1 MGRTE
6 QLVFGLDIGTRS
18 VVGTVGYKKNAG
30 DFTVVAQVV
39 REHET
44 RAMIDGQIHDIGK
57 VAETIKDVKRSL
69 EKKLDGNKLSEVCIA
84 AAGRVLKTITVHVD
98 EVFSESVTVDEEA
111 VRALELKGV
120 EKAYT
125 EIKKNLVS
133 DEENYYCVAYTVVRY
148 YLNDFQMG
156 NLTDHKAD
164 RIGADILATFLPDE
178 VIEGLYTTVDKA
190 GLKVA
195 NLTLEPIAAM
205 LVAVPERFRL
215 LNIALV
221 DVGAGTSDICITRDG
236 SITAYGMIPMAGDC
250 LTEVIANNHLVD
262 FNTADEI
269 KKDAGSKKR
278 TIKYKDIM
286 GLEQSVTPLS
296 VRNELDGKISE
307 MAHLVSEEIKN
318 LNGGKS
324 VSAVFVV
331 GGGGKIPGYTDKL
344 AKELGI
350 QKERVA
356 LRGEEV
362 LSFVN
367 FPDASYKRTPEL
379 VTPIGICL
387 NYYEKRNNFIFVNL
401 NNDSVKLYDN
411 NRLTVADAAVAA
423 GFPNDRLFPRR
434 GKALEF
440 TLNGSARLVRGEL
453 GEAATITIN
462 GHEASASSIISPNDD
477 IVIHESTVGPDASCE
492 VMRLPEYKKGEIV
505 FLVNGKN
512 VICPRYIQA
521 NGHLVS
527 GFYDIKQDDR
537 LELLNYYT
545 VAQLL
550 EFMDIPYEDNVYVN
564 NEKADKET
572 KVYENFKVT
581 FKLEEEGPNLNEFIE
596 KAKAEAEETIEDD
609 EETGENSGEE
619 PEATGKTLVNTEIV
633 VNING
638 RNYVLRGKD
647 RYHFVDVIDVI
658 GFDINRPEGTD
669 VLKTINKRSA
679 DFADPIKA
687 GDVIELKWI

>member
-296 VRNELDGKISE
+296 VRNEC
-307 MAHLVSEEIKN
+307 
-318 LNGGKS
+318 
-324 VSAVFVV
+324 
-331 GGGGKIPGYTDKL
+331 
-344 AKELGI
+344 
-350 QKERVA
+350 
-356 LRGEEV
+356 
-362 LSFVN
+362 
-367 FPDASYKRTPEL
+367 FPDGSERPVIRFPGITHVILETEMDRTEAERMAPVWCRALESEALGLMFLDRERGILKPLVYVPSADTLFWESSCASGTTAVGAYLAAESGKAVQVPLKQPGGTLE
-379 VTPIGICL
+379 I
-387 NYYEKRNNFIFVNL
+387 
-401 NNDSVKLYDN
+401 
-411 NRLTVADAAVAA
+411 DAAPD
-423 GFPNDRLFPRR
+423 GTLFL
-434 GKALEF
+434 K
-440 TLNGSARLVRGEL
+440 GSVRLVR
-453 GEAATITIN
+453 
-462 GHEASASSIISPNDD
+462 
-477 IVIHESTVGPDASCE
+477 
-492 VMRLPEYKKGEIV
+492 
-505 FLVNGKN
+505 
-512 VICPRYIQA
+512 Q
-521 NGHLVS
+521 VS
-527 GFYDIKQDDR
+527 G
-537 LELLNYYT
+537 
-545 VAQLL
+545 A
-550 EFMDIPYEDNVYVN
+550 
-564 NEKADKET
+564 
-572 KVYENFKVT
+572 
-581 FKLEEEGPNLNEFIE
+581 G
-596 KAKAEAEETIEDD
+596 
-609 EETGENSGEE
+609 
-619 PEATGKTLVNTEIV
+619 PEA
-633 VNING
+633 
-638 RNYVLRGKD
+638 
-647 RYHFVDVIDVI
+647 
-658 GFDINRPEGTD
+658 
-669 VLKTINKRSA
+669 
-679 DFADPIKA
+679 
-687 GDVIELKWI
+687 

>member
-1 MGRTE
+1 
-6 QLVFGLDIGTRS
+6 
-18 VVGTVGYKKNAG
+18 
-30 DFTVVAQVV
+30 
-39 REHET
+39 
-44 RAMIDGQIHDIGK
+44 
-57 VAETIKDVKRSL
+57 
-69 EKKLDGNKLSEVCIA
+69 
-84 AAGRVLKTITVHVD
+84 
-98 EVFSESVTVDEEA
+98 
-111 VRALELKGV
+111 
-120 EKAYT
+120 
-125 EIKKNLVS
+125 
-133 DEENYYCVAYTVVRY
+133 
-148 YLNDFQMG
+148 
-156 NLTDHKAD
+156 
-164 RIGADILATFLPDE
+164 
-178 VIEGLYTTVDKA
+178 
-190 GLKVA
+190 LKVA

-221 DVGAGTSDICITRDG
+221 DVGAGTSDICITKDG

-278 TIKYKDIM
+278 TIKFKDIM

-296 VRNELDGKISE
+296 VRNELDEKIGE
-307 MAHLVSEEIKN
+307 MAHLVSEEIKK

-477 IVIHESTVGPDASCE
+477 IVIRESTVGPDASYE

-505 FLVNGKN
+505 FFVNGKN

-545 VAQLL
+545 VSQLL
-550 EFMDIPYEDNVYVN
+550 EFMDIPFEDNVYVN
-564 NEKADKET
+564 NEKADKDT

-581 FKLEEEGPNLNEFIE
+581 FKLEEEGPNLNDFIE
-596 KAKAEAEETIEDD
+596 KTKAEAEEYYEEKEEEYGDAPDSIERR
-609 EETGENSGEE
+609 SGNT
-619 PEATGKTLVNTEIV
+619 AVNTEIV

-647 RYHFVDVIDVI
+647 TYHFVDVIDVI
-658 GFDINRPEGTD
+658 GFNINQPEGTD